1 MVQVA
6 QVKPMVQLK
15 YVSIKKCVSR
25 TTVASQLRAV
35 EPETPMFWCAWCT
48 LMVQGAIVASYLR
61 AKANGVF
68 VVFVTTRDPVMY
80 IHALTPTP
88 PV

>member
-15 YVSIKKCVSR
+15 YVSIKCVSR

-35 EPETPMFWCAWCT
+35 EREFHPWC
-48 LMVQGAIVASYLR
+48 R
-61 AKANGVF
+61 
-68 VVFVTTRDPVMY
+68 
-80 IHALTPTP
+80 
-88 PV
+88 